1 MTSAA
6 LYETMVGR
14 SVAAFSEALE
24 SAGICDRWIET
35 GIRELL
41 PHIASELIAEEQ
53 FQGRPMSLIEA
64 ARFLCAEAEVKP

>member
-1 MTSAA
+1 MSNAA
-6 LYETMVGR
+6 LYETLVGR

-24 SAGICDRWIET
+24 SAGICDHWIET
-35 GIRELL
+35 AIRELL

>member
-1 MTSAA
+1 MSNAA
-6 LYETMVGR
+6 LYETMMGR

-24 SAGICDRWIET
+24 SAGICDNWIET
-35 GIRELL
+35 AIRELL

>member
-1 MTSAA
+1 MSNAA

-24 SAGICDRWIET
+24 SAGIFDRWIET
-35 GIRELL
+35 AIRELL